1 MIRRAADV
9 VASLGGGDLAVLEQ
23 VPQERARF
31 VQMAGVLLTTAGIA
45 VGSMIFALRYGVKAP
60 LAAAVVL
67 GLLWGVVI
75 FNLDRFLVLS
85 MGDTRDRVRLVL
97 ITLPRLA
104 LAVVL
109 ALVISTPLVL
119 RIFASDI
126 NQQLFIMQQ
135 RASRQEAALIAGGG
149 EQQEANQVRAQI
161 ASDQGILNGHLPQ
174 SITSPQLQSA
184 QAQVSQL
191 QRQAQA
197 AFQAEVTAREA
208 WQCELDGQNCVESS
222 GKVGNGPRA
231 QAKYLEYQQA
241 VSAYDSVRSRLDAA
255 LAAENAA
262 QRGFSSDLSSR
273 VQQIKAQARQ
283 ELPALQARYQRLE
296 SDLLG
301 TAASGQ
307 RVNNANTGILAQLQA
322 LSEASGQNASLR
334 AARLAVLALFF
345 LIEILPVT
353 VKFLLNIGPMS
364 AYEVAVRVREDEAI
378 DAATTRRAESR
389 RLAEASSQVRV
400 RLRAD
405 LLKKEEDLGRHANR
419 QIAAETTKILEAS
432 LQEWGRQ
439 ERASL
444 LRGAA
449 RPSGDGPAPSANGGP
464 RPMVRPGESFGQ
476 ADDGAGRVP

>member
-9 VASLGGGDLAVLEQ
+9 MASLGGADLAVLEQ
-23 VPQERARF
+23 APQERARF

-45 VGSMIFALRYGVKAP
+45 VVSMIFALRYGVKAP

-135 RASRQEAALIAGGG
+135 RASRQEAALIAGSG
-149 EQQEANQVRAQI
+149 EQQEASRIHTQI
-161 ASDQGILNGHLPQ
+161 ATDQGILNGHLPQ

-197 AFQAEVTAREA
+197 DFQAEVTTREA
-208 WQCELDGQNCVESS
+208 WQCELDGQNCVGSS
-222 GKVGNGPRA
+222 GKVGDGPRA

-241 VSAYDSVRSRLDAA
+241 VRTYDTVRSRLNAA
-255 LAAENAA
+255 L
-262 QRGFSSDLSSR
+262 RPRTPLSAVSR
-273 VQQIKAQARQ
+273 V
-283 ELPALQARYQRLE
+283 
-296 SDLLG
+296 
-301 TAASGQ
+301 T
-307 RVNNANTGILAQLQA
+307 
-322 LSEASGQNASLR
+322 
-334 AARLAVLALFF
+334 
-345 LIEILPVT
+345 
-353 VKFLLNIGPMS
+353 
-364 AYEVAVRVREDEAI
+364 
-378 DAATTRRAESR
+378 
-389 RLAEASSQVRV
+389 
-400 RLRAD
+400 
-405 LLKKEEDLGRHANR
+405 
-419 QIAAETTKILEAS
+419 
-432 LQEWGRQ
+432 
-439 ERASL
+439 
-444 LRGAA
+444 
-449 RPSGDGPAPSANGGP
+449 
-464 RPMVRPGESFGQ
+464 
-476 ADDGAGRVP
+476 